1 MTPEPE
7 YDEWLRTL
15 STNKIRQRF
24 LELGVTEILVKCF
37 PGGQGNAKNQIYCG
51 KDLVASSK
59 IPSGEVV
66 PSETNSTK
74 PGAKGKTKYQASV
87 DLQWLGP
94 CEMHP
99 LPAPNAKLIYYPQYP
114 EVRLSG
120 FLLGCPD
127 PPRSL
132 LTIGKRGSEPG
143 RCLLLGPTKNG
154 TVYGLIL
161 PPDAI
166 ALSEIREQATKGYNG
181 FRLWDIKGREPD
193 LLSKLRHL
201 VDLKWVPLV
210 RLDSDGIEH
219 PYTKMNALGYTLE
232 AHLGVTPNGRAEP
245 DLDGWELKAH
255 SIRTLDSRPT
265 ASAIT
270 LMTPEPDGG
279 MYTDTRYSLLPFM
292 LAFGH
297 SKDFGRWDFTGRRSV
312 GEGLELHGYRSP
324 TDFDTDGYLAFVENG
339 VVGATWSF
347 TKILDHWKRKHSS
360 TCFVGAEV
368 DRETGRARFSGNV
381 ELGEGTS
388 FQKLLEGLEAG
399 SVYYDPGVNLKLDP
413 EKARWK
419 SKKRNQ
425 FRAASNNLNDLYNTF
440 RSVDLT
446 TH

>member
-1 MTPEPE
+1 MTPESE
-7 YDEWLRTL
+7 YNEWLRSLNTE
-15 STNKIRQRF
+15 KIRQRF
-24 LELGVTEILVKCF
+24 LELGVTEVLVKRF
-37 PGGQGNAKNQIYCG
+37 SGSQGNTKNQIYCG

-59 IPSGEVV
+59 IPSGEVM
-66 PSETNSTK
+66 PSETSSTK

-94 CEMHP
+94 REMQP
-99 LPAPNAKLIYYPQYP
+99 LPAPNTKLIYYPQYP

-120 FLLGCPD
+120 FIMGCPD

-132 LTIGKRGSEPG
+132 LNIDKRGSEAG
-143 RCLLLGPTKNG
+143 RYLLLGPTKSG
-154 TVYGLIL
+154 TVYGLML

-166 ALSEIREQATKGYNG
+166 ALHEIQEQATKEYNG
-181 FRLWDIKGREPD
+181 FTLWDIKGQAPD
-193 LLSKLRHL
+193 LLSKLRYL

-210 RLDSDGIEH
+210 RLDSSGIEH

-255 SIRTLDSRPT
+255 SIRSLNSRPT

-279 MYTDTRYSLLPFM
+279 MYADPKLSLLPFM

-297 SKDFGRWDFTGRRSV
+297 SSSFGRWDFTGKRWV
-312 GEGLELHGYRSP
+312 GNGLELHGYRSP
-324 TDFDTDGYLAFVENG
+324 TDFDADGCVAFVENG

-399 SVYYDPGVNLKLDP
+399 SVYYDPGINLKLNY
-413 EKARWK
+413 EKARWRP
-419 SKKRNQ
+419 KKRNQ

-440 RSVDLT
+440 RSVDLSAY
-446 TH
+446 